1 MANTATAGQSDPKA
15 GPGRRRRSLLL
26 RTAYVVGL
34 ASILFLLADGLSFY
48 ATPYAGRPHHPD
60 YRILRPAGSQGLLYG
75 IVGTAMMVLMLVY
88 SLRKRTHFLG
98 RSSSLRP
105 FLDFHIYLGVIG
117 PLFIVLHTSFK
128 VQGLVAVSFWS
139 MVVVA
144 ASGFFGRYLYLQIPR
159 NIQGNELTL
168 QEIDRLGRE
177 SAQNLRGRFEL
188 DETTMGRLESVE
200 RNFGTHYQGGAG
212 RALILLARDDL
223 FRFHVKRRYQQQLMQ
238 IVRLPHSQLA
248 EFLGVSFE
256 RALLERRIALLDRVQ
271 QLFHYWHVIHKPI
284 AIIMYIIVG
293 IHIGV
298 ALWTGYGWLG

>member
-1 MANTATAGQSDPKA
+1 MTKITAAGRPDRKA

-26 RTAYVVGL
+26 VTAYVVGL
-34 ASILFLLADGLSFY
+34 ATILFLLVDGLSFY
-48 ATPYAGRPHHPD
+48 TTPYAGRPHHPD
-60 YRILRPAGSQGLLYG
+60 YRILRPAGSRGVVYG
-75 IVGTAMMVLMLVY
+75 IVGMTMMVLMLVY
-88 SLRKRTHFLG
+88 SLRKRTRLLG

-105 FLDFHIYLGVIG
+105 FLDFHIYLGVMG
-117 PLFIVLHTSFK
+117 PLLVVLHTSFK

-168 QEIDRLGRE
+168 LEIDRLGRE
-177 SAQNLRGRFEL
+177 SAHNLRGRFEL
-188 DETTMGRLESVE
+188 DETTMSRLESAE
-200 RNFGTHYQGGAG
+200 RNFATHYQGGAG

-223 FRFHVKRRYQQQLMQ
+223 FRSHVRKRYQRQLMQ
-238 IVRLPHSQLA
+238 IVQLPHSQLA
-248 EFLGVSFE
+248 EFLGVSFD
-256 RALLERRIALLDRVQ
+256 RALLERRIVLLDRVQ
-271 QLFHYWHVIHKPI
+271 RLFHYWHVVHKPI

-298 ALWTGYGWLG
+298 ALWTGYGWFG